1 MLARKA
7 PPVYPP
13 PVGTLRSPPTVVG
26 GDYPSEVR
34 RSVAPARAA
43 VSMRRTL
50 GPRETRCQPPASNDS
65 ISAGH
70 HPPSGPTRSDSGGA
84 SGRDGSWKGAGAE
97 PPPFAAVAPGPRGAR
112 RRGPVAPPRRAA

>member
-50 GPRETRCQPPASNDS
+50 GPRETRCQPPASKDS
-65 ISAGH
+65 ISAGD
-70 HPPSGPTRSDSGGA
+70 HPPSGPPRSPSLAPSG
-84 SGRDGSWKGAGAE
+84 
-97 PPPFAAVAPGPRGAR
+97 RGAR
-112 RRGPVAPPRRAA
+112 APDPPPRPPPPPPPHPPPPPPPPP